1 MAILKKRQ
9 IEILSQLNDAELE
22 KYIAT
27 LPIKPDELEE
37 LFFYIRSRFK
47 NQLCDDTAKFTMQY
61 LVDNR
66 LPFPKIIAWLNENGG
81 YCDCKVLENIETE
94 WLKAFGENR

>member
-9 IEILSQLNDAELE
+9 IEVLSQLSGQELE
-22 KYIAT
+22 EYIAA

-81 YCDCKVLENIETE
+81 YCDCKILENIETE
-94 WLKAFGENR
+94 WVKAFGE

>member
-1 MAILKKRQ
+1 MPILKKRQ
-9 IEILSQLNDAELE
+9 IEILSQLNDQELE
-22 KYIAT
+22 KYVAA

-47 NQLCDDTAKFTMQY
+47 SQLCDHTSKLTMQY
-61 LVDNR
+61 LIDNR

-94 WLKAFGENR
+94 WNKAFGNS